1 MRFDYLIIGG
11 GIAGV
16 TAAETIREYDAGASI
31 AIVSDEPHVLYS
43 RVLLPGYLKN
53 RFSRENLF
61 LRKHENFTRL
71 RIDLFLSEK
80 VIGIDVKH
88 REILLNTNKAFSFE
102 RLLIS
107 SGGSVREWGTA
118 EDQRVVYRLQTLDDA
133 DRLYAALRTMQRPL
147 VVGAS
152 FISLEFLE
160 ILLVNKL
167 LPILM
172 VRDEQFFGNLLD
184 KTGGEFLED
193 NFRRKG
199 IVSHYGEAIESIAL
213 TEAGAKITIRGD
225 KKKDMDC
232 DAICVGVGIDRNT
245 SFIENSGIEMGEGK
259 GIRVNQFMETN
270 ESRIFA
276 AGDVAEYFDVITGKH
291 RMVGNWTSAMLQGKC
306 AGMNMA
312 GEKTGAE
319 KKEFRSVPSYS
330 ITNLGFQITALGETH
345 AHEDTI
351 VRYDPANRTYERFFL
366 KDGVITGAAFIN
378 RFADKAHV
386 AGLIEHK
393 INVAHLR
400 DNLQDPSFDIHTISM
415 VG

>member
-16 TAAETIREYDAGASI
+16 TAAETIREHDAGASI

-71 RIDLFLSEK
+71 RIDLFFSEK

-88 REILLNTNKAFSFE
+88 REVVLDTSKAFSFE
-102 RLLIS
+102 RLLIT
-107 SGGSVREWGTA
+107 SGGSVREWGTD

-133 DRLYAALRTMQRPL
+133 DRLYAGLRTMQRPL

-160 ILLVNKL
+160 ILVVNKL
-167 LPILM
+167 SPVLM
-172 VRDEQFFGNLLD
+172 VRDERFFGNLLD
-184 KTGGEFLED
+184 KTGGDFLED

-199 IVSHYGEAIESIAL
+199 ITSHYGDAVEGIAL
-213 TEAGAKITIRGD
+213 SAGGVKITARSH
-225 KKKDMDC
+225 KEMEC

-245 SFIENSGIEMGEGK
+245 SFVENSGIEIGEGK
-259 GIRVNQFMETN
+259 GIRVNQFMETS
-270 ESRIFA
+270 EQGIFA

-291 RMVGNWTSAMLQGKC
+291 RMVGNWTNAVLQGKC
-306 AGMNMA
+306 AGINMV
-312 GEKTGAE
+312 GEKMAAE

-330 ITNLGFQITALGETH
+330 ITNLGFQITALGDTH
-345 AHEDTI
+345 SDKDTI
-351 VRYDPANRTYERFFL
+351 VRYDPAARTYERLFL
-366 KDGVITGAAFIN
+366 EDGVLAGAVLIN

-386 AGLIEHK
+386 AGLVEHK

-400 DNLQDPSFDIHTISM
+400 DNLQDSAFDIHSISM